1 MYLQHLGKCRRCIF
15 ICNERVKD
23 ARAGRN
29 HETRPMAKN
38 EDVCVVWSVASRRN
52 RARLTPPTRERTGTK
67 TQTAREEKRRKKKTM
82 KRWVVENNVLI
93 TGTLP
98 AFKLESP
105 AALRRRTCRRR
116 DDRVPHSLSSH
127 RSRRCAQ
134 SFPQTRRRPQ
144 RGVLLAVREIMAGR
158 GNTRAQL
165 GCCAGC
171 CWPPEDANTGC
182 AMVVLRR
189 GLCSSSEVWA

>member
-1 MYLQHLGKCRRCIF
+1 MHGEEPRNEAEGQKRRPLC
-15 ICNERVKD
+15 CVERRLKKPS
-23 ARAGRN
+23 RAYSTDVRTNRNKATGRHTN
-29 HETRPMAKN
+29 
-38 EDVCVVWSVASRRN
+38 
-52 RARLTPPTRERTGTK
+52 RERRGKTK
-67 TQTAREEKRRKKKTM
+67 KKKKTM

-105 AALRRRTCRRR
+105 ATLGRRNRRRW

-127 RSRRCAQ
+127 RSRCRAQ
-134 SFPQTRRRPQ
+134 SLPQTRRRPQ
-144 RGVLLAVREIMAGR
+144 WGILLAVREITAGR